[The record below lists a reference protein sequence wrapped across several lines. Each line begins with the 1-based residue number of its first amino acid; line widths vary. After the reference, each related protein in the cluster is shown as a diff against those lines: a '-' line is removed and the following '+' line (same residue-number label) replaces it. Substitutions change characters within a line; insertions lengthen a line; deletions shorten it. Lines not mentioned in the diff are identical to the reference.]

1 MQGPNIEKLV
11 IQFFHAMQVGQGT
24 RHQKSM
30 CGFYI
35 NVQDGHLRNKFYI
48 KFISVPLPFVTV

>member
-1 MQGPNIEKLV
+1 YMCKTGI
-11 IQFFHAMQVGQGT
+11 VGQGS

-35 NVQDGHLRNKFYI
+35 NVQDGHLRNEFYI
-48 KFISVPLPFVTV
+48 KFISVPLPSTKSYD